1 MRSELS
7 FVAPL
12 PVGEV
17 VELWGNVPELAL
29 FGQRRDDVAVQ
40 SRDEVAAGVL
50 LAASAVLLLRSAAR
64 SSVLARDLAVQRDRG
79 RLARMRGDWD
89 AAGMY
94 AQRCADLADLILSGD
109 GYFQGAPS

>member
-29 FGQRRDDVAVQ
+29 FGQRRDDVA
-40 SRDEVAAGVL
+40 AGVL
-50 LAASAVLLLRSAAR
+50 LAASAVLLRRSAAR
-64 SSVLARDLAVQRDRG
+64 SSVLARDLAVQRERG